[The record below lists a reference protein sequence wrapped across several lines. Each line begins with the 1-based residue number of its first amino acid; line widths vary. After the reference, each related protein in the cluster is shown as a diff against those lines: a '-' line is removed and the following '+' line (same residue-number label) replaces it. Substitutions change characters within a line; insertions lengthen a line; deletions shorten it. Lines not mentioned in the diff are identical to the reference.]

1 MFIWIRIFKCK
12 SWLKS
17 VCFLFDLFIYC
28 YSLCSKTYLTR
39 CIVVYVPDSML
50 LASPQRPDICLCLPC
65 CTWIYT
71 AVFISIFT
79 YTSPPWNVTNRKS
92 PWTLAEIAETKM
104 AVYVCVHCM
113 VVHVHINPI
122 QTGSLVLLRLECV
135 LIYLVYTFILFFI
148 CLNAEIEY
156 REIWHNVYQINIK
169 LSCIYL

>member
-104 AVYVCVHCM
+104 AVYVWCPLH
-113 VVHVHINPI
+113 
-122 QTGSLVLLRLECV
+122 GSSRTHKSYTNGVTRALTFRMCAYILSIYIYTVLH
-135 LIYLVYTFILFFI
+135 LFKCRTRI
-148 CLNAEIEY
+148 
-156 REIWHNVYQINIK
+156 
-169 LSCIYL
+169 